1 MDFQAYIIDASVII
15 SIFYYKLDKNKK
27 QDDIYFVDSFQN
39 SVYYRCILGKG
50 NERMV
55 YVISLQG
62 PMASGKTTLAKRLE
76 QYGLSVIYENPYPI
90 VEKRKELNLDMNSK
104 EGFITNQKMFMEAKI
119 KEFQNVKG
127 SVVIFDRG
135 PEDIEFYT
143 LFYQKVIEKEWD
155 IETELKDELY
165 KLRECR
171 SDAIFYLDVSKENV
185 YDRKNNDT
193 TRNRSTFEEQFKLV
207 EIEKEWYKQFPVTY
221 VDTDDLI
228 IEEVEE
234 KFMKWLRENGL

>member
-1 MDFQAYIIDASVII
+1 MSGVA
-15 SIFYYKLDKNKK
+15 
-27 QDDIYFVDSFQN
+27 
-39 SVYYRCILGKG
+39 
-50 NERMV
+50 

-62 PMASGKTTLAKRLE
+62 PMASGKTTLAKSLE
-76 QYGLSVIYENPYPI
+76 QHGLSVIYENPYQI

-104 EGFITNQKMFMEAKI
+104 EGFIANQKMFIEAKI

-143 LFYQKVIEKEWD
+143 IFYPTTIGKEWD
-155 IETELKDELY
+155 IETELRDELY

-171 SDAIFYLDVSKENV
+171 SDAIFYLDSSESNL
-185 YDRKNNDT
+185 YNRKNNDR

-207 EIEKEWYKQFPVTY
+207 ETEKDWYKQFPVTY
-221 VDTDDLI
+221 VDTNRLSADAL
-228 IEEVEE
+228 EVY
-234 KFMKWLRENGL
+234 FMKWLKERGL